1 MSKVAVSSV
10 SACVAGRSSRRV
22 ASSHT
27 GRVFKR
33 EKGLGKRNRG
43 MASNAKT
50 DASDGEERVFRCVE
64 GKREGRG
71 GRGGGEGEKQEG
83 DTCVLDLVHT
93 YIHTHTHT
101 QGCVPRR
108 RLREK
113 KRS

>member
-10 SACVAGRSSRRV
+10 SACVAGRSSRHSV

-50 DASDGEERVFRCVE
+50 DASDGEERVLRCVE

-71 GRGGGEGEKQEG
+71 GRGGGEGEEQEG

-93 YIHTHTHT
+93 HTHTHT